1 MKRLTSLIA
10 IGLCIQI
17 GFCSSVQA
25 APGDPVQVKELNFV
39 FLHGAG
45 GSVCD
50 LQLLADSIREQLPA
64 YILDYE
70 QANPGTKIRVDTL
83 ERCYPNDVDINIW
96 ANNIAD
102 TINEHFGNKK
112 NLILIGHS
120 LGGKAA
126 LYAVAQDVGDLA
138 DKVPL
143 VVTINSPIKSLQE
156 YYLVGGG
163 SMYDYCRARW
173 FLSDRGVCNSVAY
186 YDSSQDGSW
195 VGSNKHWLAFISG
208 EGAPLSKQFDVGG
221 VDAMPRNMDDGNVPL
236 SAQYSD
242 EADVVYY
249 GERGHSDFKVI
260 DEVAESI
267 AEQIIRY
274 LFGGHIECS
283 VLARDGTFEHK
294 AGWLPGTDYW
304 EDVVGEVLA
313 SSGRLKH
320 MNESYIK
327 WQEWEDV
334 VGVCPPGGKRSS
346 YRVSRV
352 KSFPFL
358 TSIEEVRWLS
368 LDNPE
373 DCRLYLRTRAA
384 PRISVQV
391 DWSIYRQ
398 ALLPAGT
405 ERDHY
410 EIEIVTGTPLTE
422 IDRVSWVTD
431 DPRDLR
437 LRIWSEAERPFRWF
451 KAEWRVYSKESR
463 QRKVI
468 DEILG
473 QALVGTTPD
482 TAKELITGRNDC
494 YN

>member
-1 MKRLTSLIA
+1 VSE
-10 IGLCIQI
+10 
-17 GFCSSVQA
+17 
-25 APGDPVQVKELNFV
+25 APLQVKELNFV

-50 LQLLADSIREQLPA
+50 LQLLADSIREQLPS

-70 QANPGTKIRVDTL
+70 QANPGTKIRIDTL
-83 ERCYPNDVDINIW
+83 ERCYPSDVDINIW

-102 TINEHFGNKK
+102 TIDEHFGNKK

-120 LGGKAA
+120 MGGKAA
-126 LYAVAQDVGDLA
+126 LYAVAQNVGDLA
-138 DKVPL
+138 DKVAL

-156 YYLVGGG
+156 YYVIGGG

-173 FLSDRGVCNSVAY
+173 LLSDRGVCNSVAY

-208 EGAPLSKQFDVGG
+208 EAAPLSEQFDVGG
-221 VDAMPRNMDDGNVPL
+221 VDAMPRDMDDGNIPL

-260 DEVAESI
+260 DEVAEFI
-267 AEQIIRY
+267 AEQILPY
-274 LFGGHIECS
+274 LFGGDIECS
-283 VLARDGTFEHK
+283 ALARSGTFEHK

-304 EDVVGEVLA
+304 EDIVGEVLA
-313 SSGRLKH
+313 GSGRLEHK
-320 MNESYIK
+320 NESYIK

-334 VGVCPPGGKRSS
+334 IGVCPPGGKRSS

-352 KSFPFL
+352 SSFPFL
-358 TSIEEVRWLS
+358 TSIREARWLNP
-368 LDNPE
+368 DNPE

-391 DWSIYRQ
+391 DWSIYWQ
-398 ALLPAGT
+398 GLLPAGT

-410 EIEIVTGTPLTE
+410 EVEIVTGTPLTN
-422 IDRVSWVTD
+422 IGRVSWVTD

-451 KAEWRVYSKESR
+451 KAEWRVYSKENR

-473 QALVGTTPD
+473 QVLLETTQ
-482 TAKELITGRNDC
+482 GS
-494 YN
+494 